1 MQPGTYLQLTK
12 HLLDKDKK
20 FIKTILYMNMV
31 GSLQYV
37 ADCTRPDIMYT
48 TGQLAKYLNNLD
60 IEHYQVVKHYFQ
72 YLKGTSNYWL
82 KLSRNHN

>member
-20 FIKTILYMNMV
+20 FMKTILYINIV

-37 ADCTRPDIMYT
+37 ADCTRLDIVYT
-48 TGQLAKYLNNLD
+48 TGQLAKYLNNPD
-60 IEHYQVVKHYFQ
+60 IEHYQVVKHYF
-72 YLKGTSNYWL
+72 
-82 KLSRNHN
+82 